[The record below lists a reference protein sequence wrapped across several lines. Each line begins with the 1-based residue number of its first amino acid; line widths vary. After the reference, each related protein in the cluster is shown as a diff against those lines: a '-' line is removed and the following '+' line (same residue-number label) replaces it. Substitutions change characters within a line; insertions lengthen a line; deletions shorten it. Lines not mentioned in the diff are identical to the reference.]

1 MKDLDESKNFSLVEK
16 LFFGIE
22 EIKRVDVIV
31 EVVGIVNVVFCYGNE
46 IIISDNDNLVT
57 VI

>member
-22 EIKRVDVIV
+22 EVKRVDVIV

-46 IIISDNDNLVT
+46 IIICDNDNLVM